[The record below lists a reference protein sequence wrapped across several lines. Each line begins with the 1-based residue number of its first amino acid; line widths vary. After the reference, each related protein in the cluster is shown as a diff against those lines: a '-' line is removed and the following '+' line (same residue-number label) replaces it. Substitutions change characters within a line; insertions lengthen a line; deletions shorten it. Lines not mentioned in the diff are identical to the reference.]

1 MTTDQVEKKAKF
13 KGLLTLV
20 LALVA
25 AVFLLVYFLPRE
37 TKFGYEYEKGR
48 PWRYNSLI
56 ASFDFPIYK
65 TPGEV
70 AEERDSVLKNF
81 RPYYVK
87 KGTVAEEQ
95 TAAFRMD
102 FLHGDYPNVPANYM
116 NQVERMLKAVYK
128 TGVLTSD
135 EISRMAKSQIPG
147 IHILEGTEAIPHP
160 LSEFYSRRS
169 AYEYIVNADTSRYRR
184 DLLAQCN
191 INKYLEANLV
201 VDSVKT
207 RVAREDLISSV
218 SAAKGMVQS
227 GQLIIDKG
235 EIISE
240 QQYQILRSF
249 EYEVVRRNDP
259 TKGFWL
265 VIFGQ
270 VVFVLAVLAA
280 FVGYLRYF
288 RRDFLRSPHTILLLA
303 SLIVFFP
310 IVTYVMIDNNFYDVY
325 IIPYAMV
332 PIFVRIFIDSRT
344 AFMSMICSIILSS
357 MALHSNYEFIVVQF
371 VAGMT
376 AICALKELSERSQ
389 LLRVVFYVFISSA
402 VVMLGYD
409 FSQGIDLE
417 HIESTT
423 YLYLAVNGV
432 LLLFAY
438 PLLYMIEKIFGFTSN
453 VTLVELS
460 NTNNVIFRRMSK
472 VAQGT
477 FVHSLQVAN
486 LAAEVA
492 NKIGAKSQLVRTG
505 ALYHDIGKMLNPAF
519 FTENQKGVNPHDELS
534 EEESARIII
543 NHVTEGVRLAEKY
556 HIPSEIREFI
566 VTHHGHSQVKYFY
579 IQWKNKHPEL
589 EPDEAAFTYPGTNPF
604 TLEQAIL
611 MMCDAVEASSRS
623 LTEYSEEKISEL
635 VNRIIDGQV
644 QAGCFK
650 ECPIT
655 FRDIADAKRVLV
667 ESLKIMYHT
676 RIAYPK
682 LNDNS
687 AVRIRRKPNRGY
699 FFSRYN
705 RNESNGD

>member
-1 MTTDQVEKKAKF
+1 MSTDQIEKKDKY
-13 KGLLTLV
+13 KGLITLV

-25 AVFLLVYFLPRE
+25 SVFMLVYFLPRE

-65 TPGEV
+65 TPEEV
-70 AEERDSVLKNF
+70 SEERDSVLKNF
-81 RPYYVK
+81 RPYYVRNNS
-87 KGTVAEEQ
+87 VAEEQ
-95 TAAFRMD
+95 IAAFRMD
-102 FLHGDYPNVPANYM
+102 FLHGDYAHVPSNYM
-116 NQVERMLKAVYK
+116 NQIERMLKSVYK
-128 TGVLTSD
+128 TGVLTSE
-135 EISRMAKSQIPG
+135 EISRMAKDQIPA
-147 IHILEGTEAIPHP
+147 IQILEGTEAITRP

-169 AYEYIVNADTSRYRR
+169 AYEYVVNADTSRYRR
-184 DLLAQCN
+184 EILAQCN
-191 INKYLEANLV
+191 INKYLEANLLI
-201 VDSVKT
+201 DSVKT
-207 RVAREDLISSV
+207 KAAREDLISSV

-235 EIISE
+235 EIVSE

-270 VVFVLAVLAA
+270 VVFILCVLAA
-280 FVGYLRYF
+280 FIGYLRYF
-288 RRDFLRSPHTILLLA
+288 RKTFLTSPHTILLLA

-344 AFMSMICSIILSS
+344 AFMSMICSILLSS
-357 MALHSNYEFIVVQF
+357 LALHSNYEFIVVQF

-376 AICALKELSERSQ
+376 AICALKDLSERSQ
-389 LLRVVFYVFISSA
+389 LLRVVFYVFLSSA

-423 YLYLAVNGV
+423 YLYLGVNGV

-438 PLLYMIEKIFGFTSN
+438 PLLYMIEKIFNFTSN

-460 NTNNVIFRRMSK
+460 NTNNAIFRRMSK

-519 FTENQKGVNPHDELS
+519 FTENQKGVNPHDELT

-556 HIPSEIREFI
+556 HIPQDVRDFI

-579 IQWKNKHPEL
+579 IQWKNKHPDQ
-589 EPDEAAFTYPGTNPF
+589 EPDEAAFTYPGSNPV

-623 LTEYSEEKISEL
+623 LKEYSEENIKEL
-635 VNRIIDGQV
+635 VDRIIDGQV

-650 ECPIT
+650 ECQIT
-655 FRDIADAKRVLV
+655 FRDIADAKRVLY

-682 LNDNS
+682 LNGS
-687 AVRIRRKPNRGY
+687 KPEQKNPQPHRGY

-705 RNESNGD
+705 RNESVGD